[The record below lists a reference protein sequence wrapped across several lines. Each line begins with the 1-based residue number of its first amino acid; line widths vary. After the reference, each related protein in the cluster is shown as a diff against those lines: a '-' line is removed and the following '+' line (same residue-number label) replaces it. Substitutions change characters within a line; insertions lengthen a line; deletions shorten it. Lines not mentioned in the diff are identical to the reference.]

1 MWKGLHGGVSFSVGE
16 SSLWNIVLE
25 DSFKKDL
32 LSYIGYYTVKARLF
46 ISVLNIYG
54 ENSVTSGIYQSLLM
68 EP

>member
-1 MWKGLHGGVSFSVGE
+1 MWKGLHGGVSFPLGE

-32 LSYIGYYTVKARLF
+32 LSYIRYYTVKVRLF

-54 ENSVTSGIYQSLLM
+54 ENSVTSGICQSLLM